1 MITLPTKFRYSMLA
15 TAIAAVA
22 AGPVQA
28 YKSPAHI
35 FSVKD
40 IQRGFD
46 GSTIGPDGART
57 LRGTICDAPISPIAC
72 PEGVEPLIDK
82 DGATLWPIDSAFGFN
97 VVDFLGAQVKTY
109 NGDYQEGYAGDI
121 RRENVTVGLRVS
133 NAATDTYK
141 VKAGWGTWC
150 QGLGGTSVKCST
162 EHYSVME
169 HVLSCH
175 ETIPYMEADPV
186 TGAQAVKQFPD
197 GSASFNC
204 ATAMLDDV
212 LNIIE
217 GGVDTG
223 VRLTDATPGAQLDPN
238 DNTTVLD
245 DIAVSNDYSATLKDD
260 GKVLYR
266 WGSLI
271 KRPKDVRMYAKIPL
285 PAEWKVPGADYPV
298 TSAKLVIKHVVTNNP
313 NDQVRPEDLENE
325 AAIGRLPSYKVETI
339 GEDEVWKSLKSCYE
353 GDGDLIDT
361 EEGANDP
368 TFIGVGTV
376 FKNEPF
382 IVDGTDPEAPLP
394 FSADLTEAFTNAWY
408 TTVDREPFEWS
419 YDADPNPLVQDFV
432 SSPVPNPA
440 LGELWSGVHQVR
452 FIKELTEDLS
462 ENRLE
467 SLAKLMKDIGTRFF
481 SQANLNMALIGDA
494 DALSAAA
501 APAEAAEPEEDGFEV
516 TAPMVGTFYAASSPG
531 AAPYVQVGDRVNEG
545 DTLCIIEAMKMM
557 NQIEA
562 DVSGVVKSIRLQNGE
577 PVEFG
582 QTMIVIDQ
590 RQND

>member
-1 MITLPTKFRYSMLA
+1 MLA

-440 LGELWSGVHQVR
+440 LGELWSGPRWRLKPNKFGQDIPGLEIPLIECSSPPYAHDN
-452 FIKELTEDLS
+452 IKYEVGASVTTVLNLLDWDEAEGPSPLASSKGWVDVTQNPFVEIHRVINGIPVTTNGLPMTEDFD
-462 ENRLE
+462 
-467 SLAKLMKDIGTRFF
+467 LAVYIK
-481 SQANLNMALIGDA
+481 GDKKPTSIYSAQLFINEEPTAA
-494 DALSAAA
+494 DM
-501 APAEAAEPEEDGFEV
+501 E
-516 TAPMVGTFYAASSPG
+516 
-531 AAPYVQVGDRVNEG
+531 PYVDP
-545 DTLCIIEAMKMM
+545 L
-557 NQIEA
+557 
-562 DVSGVVKSIRLQNGE
+562 SGGGGST
-577 PVEFG
+577 P
-582 QTMIVIDQ
+582 
-590 RQND
+590 